1 MSYRRPR
8 LKVSLTRGRILN
20 EDIVKYWP
28 GSASSRGAPCR
39 GMMNE
44 DLAEAIM
51 HGGLASSIVGSTLY
65 DKMQVLSVYESVC

>member
-8 LKVSLTRGRILN
+8 LKVSLTRGHILN
-20 EDIVKYWP
+20 VDIVKYAP

-51 HGGLASSIVGSTLY
+51 HGGLASSIVGSSLY
-65 DKMQVLSVYESVC
+65 YKMHVPSVYESMC